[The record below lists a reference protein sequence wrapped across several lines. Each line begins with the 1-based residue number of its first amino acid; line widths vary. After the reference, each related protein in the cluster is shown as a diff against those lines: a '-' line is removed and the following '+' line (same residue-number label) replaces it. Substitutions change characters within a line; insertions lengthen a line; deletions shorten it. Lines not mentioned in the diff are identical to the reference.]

1 LTCHFFFFFF
11 FSSQQGNIIL
21 VDKNYAIETLIRS
34 YKTGEGTDDEVSVAV
49 GTRYPVDKARQL
61 VPTTVDRLREVTSC
75 LLPPLHD
82 PQRQG
87 WDLRGVAFV
96 GAL

>member
-1 LTCHFFFFFF
+1 VRARRLHATAATTTTP
-11 FSSQQGNIIL
+11 SPQGNIIL

-61 VPTTVDRLREVTSC
+61 VPTTVDRLREVP
-75 LLPPLHD
+75 LLSAAPPPPLTH
-82 PQRQG
+82 PRC
-87 WDLRGVAFV
+87 
-96 GAL
+96 